1 MNRVRWNALIIA
13 LFIVIAA
20 VLGTTTR
27 PHTYLVDQ
35 QGKLD
40 LEQIFPK
47 EFAGWTM
54 ETNMPA
60 TIISPDV
67 ESLLKKIYAQTL
79 SRTYFNK
86 EGQRMMLSV
95 AYGGDQS
102 DATRAHRPD
111 VCYPAQGFEILK
123 SSVGTVPLSDGA
135 LEVSQLLTKLGS
147 RVEPVTFWITT
158 GEYTSITGQEQKIAQ
173 MRYGL
178 KGIIPDG
185 MLVRVSSINPDDKQ
199 AYGQQKQFIA
209 DLKQAMSPTVVAR
222 VFGSDRKS

>member
-1 MNRVRWNALIIA
+1 MNQVRWKALIIA
-13 LFIVIAA
+13 LFLVLASA
-20 VLGTTTR
+20 LGTQTR
-27 PHTYLVDQ
+27 PHTYLVEQ

-40 LEQIFPK
+40 LEQVFPK

-60 TIISPDV
+60 SIISPDV
-67 ESLLKKIYAQTL
+67 AALLKKIYAQTL

-86 EGQRMMLSV
+86 QGERMMLSV

-111 VCYPAQGFEILK
+111 VCYPAQGFEILS
-123 SSVGTVPLSDGA
+123 SSVSSVPLSDGA
-135 LEVSQLLTKLGS
+135 LQVSQLKTKLGG

-185 MLVRVSSINPDDKQ
+185 MLVRVSSINADEEQ
-199 AYGQQKQFIA
+199 AYGQQKRFIS
-209 DLKQAMSPTVVAR
+209 DLKQAMAPTVVAR
-222 VFGSDRKS
+222 VFGTDRKS